1 MPCIH
6 CAWLQEIR
14 HAGPSLTD
22 VNPIAARMDGGRA
35 ANQPGRAQPAVQ
47 EQSPGLGPPEVCA
60 IQEGLAYN
68 VLQNCSNTATLCW
81 PNAHS
86 PPSKYAPASHAYLL
100 VLHKGSVTHSWQEIS
115 AAMHLPPGFCQH
127 DFDPDSDEV
136 GPAAGGKGLYSDVV
150 LALVPQPQQ
159 SAASSNAFHGH
170 AALHRCS
177 PDPPPQ
183 QFQGGHAEAQPPGSV
198 DDNCLQREGVL
209 AGPWQ
214 AE

>member
-1 MPCIH
+1 MVGG
-6 CAWLQEIR
+6 LQINRAER
-14 HAGPSLTD
+14 SQQCRSRVQALVPLRLLLM
-22 VNPIAARMDGGRA
+22 VNSQTCVPGQRLSRA
-35 ANQPGRAQPAVQ
+35 IWMI
-47 EQSPGLGPPEVCA
+47 
-60 IQEGLAYN
+60 IQ

-183 QFQGGHAEAQPPGSV
+183 QFQGGHAGL
-198 DDNCLQREGVL
+198 LQR
-209 AGPWQ
+209 A
-214 AE
+214 